1 MFELSTLAAKD
12 SVELELK
19 HPVTDEILVD
29 EKGNAVK
36 AILWGTS
43 SKAYRTAI
51 NALQNRQLKR
61 GKKQARPE
69 ELREEG
75 VSLLT
80 ACTQRFENM
89 SIDGQPLD
97 NEDAIAALYRDDRF
111 LWVKTQVDEALGDIS
126 LFIKA

>member
-19 HPVTDEILVD
+19 HPVTDEVLAD
-29 EKGNAVK
+29 KEGNTVK
-36 AILWGTS
+36 AVLWGTS

-69 ELREEG
+69 ELREDG
-75 VSLLT
+75 VALLT
-80 ACTQRFENM
+80 ACTQRFDNM
-89 SIDGQPLD
+89 SIDGKPLD
-97 NEDAIAALYRDDRF
+97 NEDAITALYRDDRF